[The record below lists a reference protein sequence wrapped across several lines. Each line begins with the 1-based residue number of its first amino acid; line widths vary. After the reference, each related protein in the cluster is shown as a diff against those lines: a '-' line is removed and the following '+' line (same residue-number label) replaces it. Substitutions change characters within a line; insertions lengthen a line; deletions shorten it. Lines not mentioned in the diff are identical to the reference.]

1 MSENNISS
9 NKRIAKNT
17 LMLYIRMLLSMV
29 VSLYTSRVV
38 LDTLGVEDFGIYGV
52 VGGVVGILSFLN
64 ATMSGATSRFLT
76 VELGK
81 GNIIRL
87 KDTFNSAMI
96 VHIGIA
102 IVVFILAETLGLW
115 FLDRKLVIPEE
126 RMFATHVVYQFS
138 ILSTLIGITQVPYNA
153 TIIAHEKLDIYA
165 YVELLNVTLKLII
178 VFLLPILG
186 NDKLIVYACLVLFV
200 SVLIAIIYHIYCFRN
215 YCEAHIKLTYKRE
228 IIIPMLSFSGWDLF
242 GQFGYTVRIQGVNFL
257 LNIFFGPIVNAA
269 NSLATTVQAVL
280 LSFTSNIVM
289 AARPVI
295 IKAYAVQEYSRFFSL
310 IRNLSRISFFI
321 MVAIVIPVN
330 LHIHIFLNLWLRQI
344 PDYTESLIRLCLFFN
359 CFSAYSAVILVGIHA
374 CNSVKLSGIFRSLFN
389 IGLILVL
396 YMLLNFGFNP
406 NVAYWGI
413 IVMQCLIILSDT
425 LILLRTTSNF
435 SLLKGL
441 LFDFFIGIVY
451 LFSIYFLFDRFFVE
465 RNLVSLLITSF
476 LNVICCLMLIYIFS
490 SKNYKQKIYT
500 YIFNKTNLK
509 R

>member
-1 MSENNISS
+1 MADNLSS
-9 NKRIAKNT
+9 NRRIAKNT
-17 LMLYIRMLLSMV
+17 MMLYIRMLLSMI

-38 LDTLGVEDFGIYGV
+38 LNTLGVEDFGIYGV
-52 VGGVVGILSFLN
+52 VGGVVGMLSFLN
-64 ATMSGATSRFLT
+64 ATMSGATSRFLS

-81 GNIIRL
+81 GNITRL
-87 KDTFNSAMI
+87 KETFNSAMI

-102 IVVFILAETLGLW
+102 IVVLILAETLGLW

-126 RMFATHVVYQFS
+126 RMFAAHVVYQFS

-153 TIIAHEKLDIYA
+153 AIIAHEKMDIYA

-186 NDKLIVYACLVLFV
+186 NDKLIVYACLVLSV
-200 SVLIAIIYHIYCFRN
+200 SILIAIIYRVYCFRN
-215 YCEAHIKLTYKRE
+215 YCEAHIKLMYKRE
-228 IIIPMLSFSGWDLF
+228 YVIPMLSFSGWDLF
-242 GQFGYTVRIQGVNFL
+242 GQFGYTLRIQGVNFL

-269 NSLATTVQAVL
+269 NSLATTVQGIL

-321 MVAIVIPVN
+321 MVAIVVPVN
-330 LHIHIFLNLWLRQI
+330 LHIHIFLNLWLGQI
-344 PDYTESLIRLCLFFN
+344 PDYTETFIRLCLFFN

-374 CNSVKLSGIFRSLFN
+374 CNSVKLSGIFRLLLN
-389 IGLILVL
+389 IGLILLL
-396 YMLLNFGFNP
+396 YILLKLGFNP

-413 IVMQCLIILSDT
+413 IIMQCLIILSDT
-425 LILLRTTSNF
+425 IILLRTTSNF
-435 SLLKGL
+435 ILLKGL
-441 LFDFFIGIVY
+441 LFDLFVGIIY
-451 LFSIYFLFDRFFVE
+451 LFSVYLLFDRFFVD

-476 LNVICCLMLIYIFS
+476 LNAIFCFVLIYIFLS
-490 SKNYKQKIYT
+490 NNYKRKIFIYVL
-500 YIFNKTNLK
+500 NKINLK